1 MSKPAANSASVQRNI
16 CSSSFNWVA
25 SGTGSLT
32 YLVPDEPDE
41 ATMRFMIVTLSA
53 LAAAP
58 ALAVAP
64 VPVYDVAAVRASM
77 AGSWTGTLEYL
88 DYSANKWFG
97 IPVNTLIEDQ
107 RDGATTIRKSDFDD
121 GPKVG
126 MVRITTVELFDAA
139 KSIVT
144 AGTFRKGRD
153 SSLTTYIVRLDG
165 APKDLTHWTMI
176 EETKSEDDSRPAMLR
191 LTTVRDGDSVETL
204 KEVDFLDDN
213 KTEWMKRNRTR
224 LKLVK

>member
-1 MSKPAANSASVQRNI
+1 MRYMVMLVAFG
-16 CSSSFNWVA
+16 SSFVPA
-25 SGTGSLT
+25 SAM
-32 YLVPDEPDE
+32 P
-41 ATMRFMIVTLSA
+41 ATVD
-53 LAAAP
+53 LATA
-58 ALAVAP
+58 
-64 VPVYDVAAVRASM
+64 RASLV
-77 AGSWTGTLEYL
+77 GKWKGQLEYL

-97 IPVNTLIEDQ
+97 IPVETVIEDQ
-107 RDGATTIRKSDFDD
+107 GDGATTIRKSDFDD

-191 LTTVRDGDSVETL
+191 LTTVRDGDSIETL
-204 KEVDFLDDN
+204 KEVDFLDDS

-224 LKLVK
+224 LKLVN